1 MFPAE
6 HPLLRQRLLIP
17 AVLLVGSIA
26 LDTHAQDG
34 NESCPCFSYEEVESI
49 FLKEGQLIAEAG
61 ESYCTVEDYSVEIK
75 AEVTVRDQNY
85 DVIAQA
91 LVAWFD
97 YDPSS
102 CSYIDTTVDPPIER
116 KVRWPNPAPEA
127 AARACFD
134 ILSSAVEKS
143 DTAGRCNR
151 YP

>member
-6 HPLLRQRLLIP
+6 RPLLRQRLLIA

-26 LDTHAQDG
+26 MDAHAQDG

-49 FLKEGQLIAEAG
+49 FVNEGQLIAEAG
-61 ESYCTVEDYSVEIK
+61 ESYCTIEDYSVEIK
-75 AEVTVRDQNY
+75 AEMSVRDQNY
-85 DVIAQA
+85 DLIAQA
-91 LVAWFD
+91 RVAWFD

-102 CSYIDTTVDPPIER
+102 CTYIDTTVDPPTER

-134 ILSSAVEKS
+134 ILSSAVEKL
-143 DTAGRCNR
+143 DAAGRCNR